1 MEEKANELVIQMIK
15 TVKALQMYGKSH
27 PSYRAFFAPFFQN
40 IFEFLKE
47 YSELSLKVDRFTI
60 AYNDKVIYDETEKD
74 TSISFRLFRDGIR
87 NITFYE
93 GLSEEELLLFIETIS
108 QPAKE
113 QDIALV
119 LWECDFAHIT
129 IFVVEEEEEL
139 MAYVAQDAPPA
150 NIDYDAF
157 IREILNHEKID
168 ISANF
173 NPILVYNELE
183 ELKQEVESEE
193 NRPQLPKAINILID
207 FLNTEKAQEIIDS
220 LIGLLELCIN
230 NNDFYNARRIV
241 HKLQTYPEIKP
252 LERFENE
259 TTITGFSQLCDTLDD
274 KSFNEFVAFIG
285 FFSQKTIPYFIRILT
300 LVKHR
305 ERLESLMQRIAYM
318 CQNDLA
324 PIIEFLTG
332 GNAYEIINAIGIAGI
347 MKNKDVIRYLNPLS
361 VHPDAR
367 ARTALAQAFAEL
379 GELRKVAGLTNDQ
392 SQEVRIK
399 ALQMLTLNHYP
410 RIYADLLRRSKQ
422 KDFKLLEYTEQKE
435 IFSCMVANGDK
446 KLARHLEKMLFK
458 RKLFGAKAYRNMR
471 RLAAMGLSQIGT
483 EEAMKTLQTGLKK
496 KNKDIKM
503 ACEMVVRG

>member
-1 MEEKANELVIQMIK
+1 MQMIK
-15 TVKALQMYGKSH
+15 TIKALQMYGKSH
-27 PSYRAFFAPFFQN
+27 PSYRSFFAPFFQK
-40 IFEFLKE
+40 ISEFLKE
-47 YSELSLKVDRFTI
+47 YSEFSLKVDRFTM
-60 AYNDKVIYDETEKD
+60 AYADKVIYDEAEKD

-93 GLSEEELLLFIETIS
+93 GLTEEELMLFTETIS

-113 QDIALV
+113 QDIALI

-129 IFVVEEEEEL
+129 FFVVEEEEEP
-139 MAYVAQDAPPA
+139 MSYVLPDTPPVD
-150 NIDYDAF
+150 IDYDAF
-157 IREILNHEKID
+157 IRDILNREKID
-168 ISANF
+168 INVNL

-183 ELKQEVESEE
+183 ELKQEIETEES
-193 NRPQLPKAINILID
+193 RPQLPKAINILID

-259 TTITGFSQLCDTLDD
+259 TTVTGFSRLCDPLDD

-300 LVKHR
+300 LVKR
-305 ERLESLMQRIAYM
+305 KERLESLMQRIAYM

-324 PIIEFLTG
+324 PVIDFLAG
-332 GNAYEIINAIGIAGI
+332 GNVYEVINAIGIAGI
-347 MKNKDVIRYLNPLS
+347 MKNRAVIKHLNALA

-367 ARTALAQAFAEL
+367 VRSALAQTYAEL
-379 GELRKVAGLTNDQ
+379 GELKKVAALTDDHDPD
-392 SQEVRIK
+392 VRIK
-399 ALQMLTLNHYP
+399 ALQMLTLNQYT
-410 RIYADLLRRSKQ
+410 RIYPELLRRTRQ
-422 KDFKLLEYTEQKE
+422 KDFKLLDYTEQKE

-446 KLARHLEKMLFK
+446 KLTRLLEKMLFK

-483 EEAMKTLQTGLKK
+483 EEAMKTLQAGLNK

>member
-1 MEEKANELVIQMIK
+1 MEEKANELVPQMIK
-15 TVKALQMYGKSH
+15 TIKALQMYGKSH
-27 PSYRAFFAPFFQN
+27 PSYRTFFAPFFLK
-40 IFEFLKE
+40 ISEFLKE
-47 YSELSLKVDRFTI
+47 YSELGLKIDRFTI
-60 AYNDKVIYDETEKD
+60 AYADKVVYDETEKD

-93 GLSEEELLLFIETIS
+93 GLTEEELLLFTETVS

-113 QDIALV
+113 QDIALI

-129 IFVVEEEEEL
+129 FFVVEEEEGPV
-139 MAYVAQDAPPA
+139 AYAVPDTPPA
-150 NIDYDAF
+150 DIDYDAF
-157 IREILNHEKID
+157 IRDILNHEKID
-168 ISANF
+168 ISVNL

-183 ELKQEVESEE
+183 ELKQEVETEE
-193 NRPQLPKAINILID
+193 GQPQLPKAINILID

-252 LERFENE
+252 IERFENE
-259 TTITGFSQLCDTLDD
+259 TTITGFSRPCDALDD
-274 KSFNEFVAFIG
+274 NAFNEFVAFIG
-285 FFSQKTIPYFIRILT
+285 FFSQKTIPYFVRILT
-300 LVKHR
+300 LVKR
-305 ERLESLMQRIAYM
+305 KERLESLMQRIAYM

-324 PIIEFLTG
+324 PIIDFLTG
-332 GNAYEIINAIGIAGI
+332 GNVFETINAIGIAGI
-347 MKNKDVIRYLNPLS
+347 MKNKDVIRYLDALI

-367 ARTALAQAFAEL
+367 VRSALAQAFAEL
-379 GELRKVAGLTNDQ
+379 GELRKVAGLTSDQ
-392 SQEVRIK
+392 DQEVRIK
-399 ALQMLTLNHYP
+399 ALQTLTLNHYP
-410 RIYADLLRRSKQ
+410 RIYAGLLRRIKQ
-422 KDFKLLEYTEQKE
+422 RDFKFLDYTEQKE

-446 KLARHLEKMLFK
+446 KLTRYLGKMLFK
-458 RKLFGAKAYRNMR
+458 RKLFGAKAYRYMR

-483 EEAMKTLQTGLKK
+483 EEAMKTLQTGLNK